1 MHRFEELKCIGRG
14 SYGSAHLVRERAC
27 VQNRS
32 VVKKI
37 PMELLSAKEKDQSF
51 REVDL
56 LAKLKHPNV
65 VEYKEN
71 FVVDNVLHIVMAY
84 CDGGDL
90 ADKVKEQ
97 QKLREELVGP
107 ESDPADPRGYFSISQ
122 VLDWFV
128 QMAMAIKYLHGQR
141 VLHRDLKTSNVFL
154 TRANVVKLGD
164 FGIAKTLDSTLDQAK
179 TVVGTPYYMSPE
191 VCESK
196 PYSYAS
202 DVWSLGCVLY
212 EMLALRHAFDAPNIL
227 TLILKIVQQDC
238 APVPPHYDEEVS
250 NLLRKL
256 LNKDPEQRPSMEE
269 IFAMPYIRHHMQG
282 LVASGGS
289 LKVKVINPVAR
300 RPQHG
305 SASAAGRRR
314 LHPKNISARRS
325 SGEKRRLR
333 LSGQTGSS
341 QSAPVAPMQ
350 WLPIKT
356 FNEEED
362 DQDVRNELE
371 LLDASILEESQ
382 LSFRLP
388 ERSTTPE
395 PLVVAI
401 EEKPRP
407 PPSEN
412 RNGPPYNE
420 KIVQEELSVPMA
432 SPIRP
437 QPRLASRNTKPVAW
451 GRGSQSNSKLKV
463 DGGGRS
469 CTNENDDD
477 DDDDDSRFHAEAEE
491 LMNPNFQ
498 SEYSD
503 ECIDSLQIYYSSKET
518 KETSNP
524 RQPDNFRLRGA
535 GRPRTPTNPPFWSNP
550 TTPTARRVADLQD
563 SGDVLELSIQSLDEV
578 GSEGTGAP
586 SLSESSMMREL
597 ELDAD
602 SDDDD
607 ASADTSLSEYEAEE
621 NFYSDDSSDVFDQSG
636 TQYSDDFEDPDA
648 EIIEYADDEFVSD
661 GEDEIQRSVS
671 REEDDSAT
679 DLDDFQSTPPH
690 STPYRPARDD
700 NSRFARVPKLEG
712 PAEVQWVMRNVAQSL
727 MLTRDDLHPRQAA

>member
-1 MHRFEELKCIGRG
+1 MHRFEEIKCIGRG
-14 SYGSAHLVRERAC
+14 SYGSAHLVRSRRPDC
-27 VQNRS
+27 PHGRF

-37 PMELLSAKEKDQSF
+37 PMELLSPKEKDQSF
-51 REVDL
+51 CEVEL

-65 VEYKEN
+65 IEYMEN

-90 ADKVKEQ
+90 ADKVKKQ
-97 QKLREELVGP
+97 QKIREQIVGT
-107 ESDPADPRGYFSISQ
+107 ENDLADPRGYFPISQ

-128 QMAMAIKYLHGQR
+128 QMAMAIRYLHGQR

-154 TRANVVKLGD
+154 TTENVVKLGD

-212 EMLALRHAFDAPNIL
+212 EMLSLRHAFDAPNIL
-227 TLILKIVQQDC
+227 TLILKIVQQDF
-238 APVPPHYDEEVS
+238 APVPPHYDAEVS
-250 NLLRKL
+250 DLLSKL
-256 LNKDPEQRPSMEE
+256 LDKDPEKRPSMEE
-269 IFAMPYIRHHMQG
+269 ILTMPYIRRHMQG

-300 RPQHG
+300 RPQNG
-305 SASAAGRRR
+305 SASGAGRRR
-314 LHPKNISARRS
+314 LHPKNLSARRS
-325 SGEKRRLR
+325 SGEKRKMRLTT
-333 LSGQTGSS
+333 QAASS
-341 QSAPVAPMQ
+341 HAAAVAPMQ
-350 WLPIKT
+350 WMPIKS
-356 FNEEED
+356 FD
-362 DQDVRNELE
+362 DEVDDPDERNELE
-371 LLDASILEESQ
+371 LLDSSILEESQ

-395 PLVVAI
+395 PLVLAI
-401 EEKPRP
+401 EEKPHP
-407 PPSEN
+407 NAVEN
-412 RNGPPYNE
+412 G
-420 KIVQEELSVPMA
+420 EEEEIDDQLLGSVS

-437 QPRLASRNTKPVAW
+437 LPRRAVRLKNSVAW
-451 GRGSQSNSKLKV
+451 GHEGTSGKV
-463 DGGGRS
+463 QENGARPS
-469 CTNENDDD
+469 INED

-498 SEYSD
+498 SEYSE
-503 ECIDSLQIYYSSKET
+503 ECIDSLQIYYGPKDG
-518 KETSNP
+518 SNLSP
-524 RQPDNFRLRGA
+524 NIRAVRQPDSLRVREA
-535 GRPRTPTNPPFWSNP
+535 GRPRTPINAENHWSNP
-550 TTPTARRVADLQD
+550 TSHLADLQD
-563 SGDVLELSIQSLDEV
+563 GGDILELSTLSLDDAD
-578 GSEGTGAP
+578 SEDTGAP

-621 NFYSDDSSDVFDQSG
+621 NFYSDDSSDFFDQSG

-648 EIIEYADDEFVSD
+648 EIIEYADDEFVSE
-661 GEDEIQRSVS
+661 GEEQENGHQRSSS
-671 REEDDSAT
+671 REEEESAT
-679 DLDDFQSTPPH
+679 DSQTF
-690 STPYRPARDD
+690 TPYRPAGGD
-700 NSRFARVPKLEG
+700 SSHLARVPKLEG

-727 MLTRDDLHPRQAA
+727 MLTRDELHPRLAA